1 MCVGGG
7 YVCTKLKS
15 WSKSK
20 VNRENLQAAW
30 SFKTKLK
37 WAIKITGCS
46 LITDCRARAKVM
58 GEGVAKPDPQEKQRQ

>member
-1 MCVGGG
+1 M
-7 YVCTKLKS
+7 CTKLKS

-58 GEGVAKPDPQEKQRQ
+58 GGGGRETGPTGKAATVS